1 MGIVSCIT
9 EVMTATHG
17 SECEYVD
24 KCNGWC
30 IFNFN
35 FYFFFTFIKKA
46 VMFNVFCSATCV
58 SVFYMTPTQGD
69 LVNFYFQRGDQ

>member
-1 MGIVSCIT
+1 MDQNVNMLTS
-9 EVMTATHG
+9 VMAG
-17 SECEYVD
+17 VFL
-24 KCNGWC
+24 
-30 IFNFN
+30 IFIFI
-35 FYFFFTFIKKA
+35 FFFTFIKKA

>member
-1 MGIVSCIT
+1 MNMLTS
-9 EVMTATHG
+9 VMAG
-17 SECEYVD
+17 VFL
-24 KCNGWC
+24 
-30 IFNFN
+30 IFIFI
-35 FYFFFTFIKKA
+35 FFFTFIKKA